1 MSESEI
7 AFPLDESIWS
17 HVRHM
22 DGTIAIQVTPEKM
35 LDIMGALYDIYF
47 AYQQDKDEG
56 NALLIGLAAL
66 VLAAPFGKAEDI
78 WTELQVR
85 DSMKNFEVKA
95 REMLIDGLAEG
106 KPKEEELAGTAD
118 TSKQAED
125 NSESN

>member
-7 AFPLDESIWS
+7 AFPLDETIWS

-22 DGTIAIQVTPEKM
+22 DGTIAIQVTQDKM
-35 LDIMGALYDIYF
+35 LDIMGALYDVYF
-47 AYQQDKDEG
+47 AYQEDKDEG

-66 VLAAPFGKAEDI
+66 ILAAPFGKAEEI

-95 REMLIDGLAEG
+95 REMLIDGVLSEDATT
-106 KPKEEELAGTAD
+106 GT
-118 TSKQAED
+118 KED
-125 NSESN
+125 NINTEGN

>member
-95 REMLIDGLAEG
+95 REMLIDGLNTG
-106 KPKEEELAGTAD
+106 TTEEN
-118 TSKQAED
+118 K
-125 NSESN
+125 

>member
-7 AFPLDESIWS
+7 AFPLDETIWS

-22 DGTIAIQVTPEKM
+22 EGTIAIQVTQDKM
-35 LDIMGALYDIYF
+35 LDIMGALYDVYF
-47 AYQQDKDEG
+47 AYQEDKDEG

-66 VLAAPFGKAEDI
+66 ILAAPFGKAEDI

-95 REMLIDGLAEG
+95 REMLIDGIQQLQTED
-106 KPKEEELAGTAD
+106 ETNGT
-118 TSKQAED
+118 TTGTENNTESK
-125 NSESN
+125 

>member
-7 AFPLDESIWS
+7 AFPLDDTIWS

-22 DGTIAIQVTPEKM
+22 EGTIAIQVTQDKM
-35 LDIMGALYDIYF
+35 LDIMGALYDVYF
-47 AYQQDKDEG
+47 AYQEDKDEG

-66 VLAAPFGKAEDI
+66 ILAAPFGKAEDI

-95 REMLIDGLAEG
+95 REMLIDGIS
-106 KPKEEELAGTAD
+106 TD
-118 TSKQAED
+118 DSNN
-125 NSESN
+125 NSNE

>member
-22 DGTIAIQVTPEKM
+22 EGTIAIQVTQDKM
-35 LDIMGALYDIYF
+35 LDIMGALYDVYF
-47 AYQQDKDEG
+47 AYQEDKDEG

-66 VLAAPFGKAEDI
+66 ILAAPFGKAEDI

-95 REMLIDGLAEG
+95 REMLIDGIS
-106 KPKEEELAGTAD
+106 T
-118 TSKQAED
+118 D
-125 NSESN
+125 NPDGNE

>member
-7 AFPLDESIWS
+7 VFPLDESIWS

-22 DGTIAIQVTPEKM
+22 DGTIAIQVSQDKM
-35 LDIMGALYDIYF
+35 LDIMGALYDVYF
-47 AYQQDKDEG
+47 AYQTDKDEG

-66 VLAAPFGKAEDI
+66 VLAAPYGKAEEI

-95 REMLIDGLAEG
+95 REMLIDVLA
-106 KPKEEELAGTAD
+106 T
-118 TSKQAED
+118 TQAED
-125 NSESN
+125 DNSVRTDEEDNTIK